1 MSQEYIQSCGSYQ
14 LVFGLRWFP
23 VLGASTA
30 QQARNLYKRHHAKAW
45 VVAGRHFSSVGLSMS
60 GFSARAHHVSAA
72 VCFATLFPRGVHA
85 AIYQL
90 TAERYWLIAAHEG
103 TPLRHGDMVFGSVEQ
118 AQQRVQQLTVHHTTL
133 VLQPEVLSIQAL
145 IPLLTQRM
153 RLKAKMQPIRQRRWA
168 WVAGAMVVVS
178 LVYWSYVPRV
188 SVAAV
193 DPAPVFDPYQHYW
206 EQQSRP
212 ASHYVALQVLLEH
225 WQQLP
230 LTLAAWRLADSNCQ
244 VQKTAWQC
252 IHSFKP
258 TMESANV
265 LDFQQQQP
273 SEWQMVQADLQH
285 IQVQTQVVFQSTDP
299 RRWRA
304 SQALQAELLAKLQRI
319 KPAFQ
324 TIKLQEPVRY
334 LAKNTAIATSPEIR
348 PIFEQSL
355 SLQAPLRSLALL
367 LDFDEH
373 FYWEKA
379 SFIVNQKAKATLKQ
393 SAVQVQLH
401 GVAYARD

>member
-1 MSQEYIQSCGSYQ
+1 MSQEYVQPCGSYQ

-23 VLGASTA
+23 VLGASAT
-30 QQARNLYKRHHAKAW
+30 QQARVLSKRHRAKAW
-45 VVAGRHFSSVGLSMS
+45 VVAGRHFSSVGLSTS
-60 GFSARAHHVSAA
+60 SLSAKTPHVSAA

-90 TAERYWLIAAHEG
+90 TVGRYWLIAAHEG
-103 TPLRHGDMVFGSVEQ
+103 TPLRHGDMVFDSVEQ
-118 AQQRVQQLTVHHTTL
+118 AQQRVQKLAVHHTTL

-145 IPLLTQRM
+145 IPLLTQHM
-153 RLKAKMQPIRQRRWA
+153 RLKAQVQPIRQRRWA
-168 WVAGAMVVVS
+168 WVAGMSLAVS
-178 LVYWSYVPRV
+178 LAYWSYVPRV

-193 DPAPVFDPYQHYW
+193 DPTPVFDPYQHHW
-206 EQQSRP
+206 EQQARP
-212 ASHYVALQVLLEH
+212 ASHYVALQALLEH

-230 LTLAAWRLADSNCQ
+230 LAVAAWRLVDSNCQ
-244 VQKTAWQC
+244 IQKVVWQC
-252 IHSFKP
+252 VHTFKP
-258 TMESANV
+258 TTESANV
-265 LDFQQQQP
+265 LDFQQSQP
-273 SEWQMVQADLQH
+273 SDWHMVQADLQR
-285 IQVQTQVVFQSTDP
+285 IQVQAQVGFQSAEP

-304 SQALQAELLAKLQRI
+304 SQALQADLLAKLQSI

-334 LAKNTAIATSPEIR
+334 LPKNAAVVASPEVR

-373 FYWEKA
+373 VYWEKA
-379 SFIVNQKAKATLKQ
+379 SFVVNPKAKATLKQ

-401 GVAYARD
+401 GVTYARD